1 MSKPTEDRQ
10 WIYQRSQHI
19 PHTQAETIMKMFYF
33 KADARKML
41 HLTQKD
47 SEFLL
52 YLHTVWWYCWRWSQ
66 FCIHSG
72 TSPSGWH
79 NRGRRTH
86 CLHDTHLHL
95 WREGEKL
102 HLDSLGWRHSEKETV
117 LDRKRISVHF
127 DNTYLRNVC
136 RPQWDDSLVHRRLCS
151 CDRCRSLLCWYTS
164 AQAGMELYRPRTHL
178 YLTRKNIFSKS
189 AHPVNVFSLGFRG
202 DIKLTNTAA
211 DGVLNVTVW
220 APLLWV
226 AAKRADCVG
235 AKEVWSTVMGPQ
247 RTLIY
252 VWNRKRGKKSSK
264 MCFKWILF
272 IIYIGLVLRFRWVF
286 LL

>member
-102 HLDSLGWRHSEKETV
+102 HLDSLGWRHSEKETQFWIEKEYQFILTTPTFATCAV
-117 LDRKRISVHF
+117 LSEMIASSTGDCVPATGVGAYCV
-127 DNTYLRNVC
+127 DT
-136 RPQWDDSLVHRRLCS
+136 RL
-151 CDRCRSLLCWYTS
+151 
-164 AQAGMELYRPRTHL
+164 P
-178 YLTRKNIFSKS
+178 
-189 AHPVNVFSLGFRG
+189 
-202 DIKLTNTAA
+202 
-211 DGVLNVTVW
+211 
-220 APLLWV
+220 
-226 AAKRADCVG
+226 KRA
-235 AKEVWSTVMGPQ
+235 WSCIGHA
-247 RTLIY
+247 LIY
-252 VWNRKRGKKSSK
+252 
-264 MCFKWILF
+264 I
-272 IIYIGLVLRFRWVF
+272 
-286 LL
+286 